1 MFADSH
7 LRHFLRKSRHSPRPG
22 TGHLPEK
29 LLFPLLPRALHLV
42 WGRYAANSHLHIE
55 KIPSKASTQLFNLQR
70 MHLQTEDVEKLEDWP
85 LLTSVSE
92 EIQQQSLPTWRA
104 ACERISWLFSPQREL
119 LTLCSHRW
127 CELTDFPGPNPARP
141 TSPQTQ
147 VWLQL
152 SQTDQEPCP

>member
-85 LLTSVSE
+85 LLTSVSDPWWPAYG
-92 EIQQQSLPTWRA
+92 SGLPVSAVFFSGLILSHPGNLTGFFT
-104 ACERISWLFSPQREL
+104 CPLSSGTPSPQQPETWPL
-119 LTLCSHRW
+119 A
-127 CELTDFPGPNPARP
+127 PRP
-141 TSPQTQ
+141 ETPRGS
-147 VWLQL
+147 
-152 SQTDQEPCP
+152 